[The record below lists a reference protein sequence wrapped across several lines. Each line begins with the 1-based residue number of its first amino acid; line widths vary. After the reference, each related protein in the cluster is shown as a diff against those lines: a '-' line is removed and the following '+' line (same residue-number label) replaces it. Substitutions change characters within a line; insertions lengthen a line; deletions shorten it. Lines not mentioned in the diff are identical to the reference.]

1 MNKKNL
7 LVLLLV
13 GALAA
18 LFLAAPYFIGHRV
31 AAEFGLLQS
40 ALAERGDVSVTRFDY
55 QRGFRD
61 GTLHYD
67 LNLRPEREDSI
78 PGVLQQAG
86 LIPQQ
91 GLRLAGTLQLRH
103 GPWTGMQTGF
113 ALAGTE
119 GDVPLPEELRSLLP
133 QYPGQHPLL
142 QLTGRVGFGGGLEGR
157 VQLMDYRGLVTPPNL
172 DGRMHLDLAGV
183 RGTLRSSARLDRGSL
198 EMELQEL
205 AVSLSGGGGSA
216 ELRIDD
222 LAFEGEAA
230 ESRPWIWTGGSR
242 SQIGQVLLALPHHRV
257 STEDLRLSSE
267 TWIADDRLH
276 SSSTTL
282 FGRTEIDGYSLRGGE
297 LSVSIGELDTDIL
310 ARIVEL
316 AETLPADGDD
326 DPAGSATEQLAPLF
340 EQLLAAG
347 ARVAIDRLSLA
358 VVSDDD
364 LLGQLD
370 MHFETASG
378 GAAAAPDSLARALR
392 ADASLRLRLDALR
405 HGARGMAIERLPA
418 GASEA
423 EINAAADSMFLELV
437 TGLRAWPFLQMDE
450 EQVSISVQVLDGRL
464 LVGGAELM
472 DVEGLIALAL
482 ASMAE
487 RMAETNG
494 ADPGPGSGPHR
505 GGIFPEQEPLY
516 GRFELGADF
525 RPDPLLIELVAGGED
540 DLDEFIGDGC
550 VGWVNG
556 ERPDVV
562 IGYAGGPQ
570 PLYIYAVSG
579 ADTALAVRDPRGL
592 WRCNDDA
599 LGRGFNPGLELLD
612 PPAGDYAIW
621 LGTLEGGGAEAV
633 LAVSEN
639 GDTP

>member
-7 LVLLLV
+7 LALLLV
-13 GALAA
+13 AALAA
-18 LFLAAPYFIGHRV
+18 LFVAAPYFIGHRV
-31 AAEFGLLQS
+31 AAEFALLQR
-40 ALAERGDVSVTRFDY
+40 ALAERDDVIVTRFDY

-67 LNLRPEREDSI
+67 LRLQAEREDSI
-78 PGVLQQAG
+78 PGVLQEAG
-86 LIPQQ
+86 LIPQE

-113 ALAGTE
+113 ALAGTQ
-119 GDVPLPEELRSLLP
+119 GDVPLPAELRHLLP
-133 QYPGQHPLL
+133 QYSEQQPLL
-142 QLTGRVGFGGGLEGR
+142 QLTGRVGLGGGFEGR
-157 VQLMDYRGLVTPPNL
+157 VTLMDYRGLVTPPQL

-183 RGTLRSSARLDRGSL
+183 RGTVRSSARLDRGSL
-198 EMELQEL
+198 EMELQQL
-205 AVSLSGGGGSA
+205 AMSLSGDGASA

-222 LAFEGEAA
+222 LAFEGEAVEA
-230 ESRPWIWTGGSR
+230 RPWIWTGESR
-242 SQIGQVLLALPHHRV
+242 TGIGQVLLALPHHRV
-257 STEDLRLSSE
+257 SAEDLHLSSD

-282 FGRTEIDGYSLRGGE
+282 LGRAEIDGYSLRGGE
-297 LSVSIGELDTDIL
+297 LSVSIGELDMDIL

-316 AETLPADGDD
+316 AETLPADGGD
-326 DPAGSATEQLAPLF
+326 DPAGTASEQLAPLF

-347 ARVAIDRLSLA
+347 ARLAIDRLSLA

-364 LLGQLD
+364 LLGQLE
-370 MHFETASG
+370 MQFETAPG
-378 GAAAAPDSLARALR
+378 DAAAAPYSLARALR

-405 HGARGMAIERLPA
+405 HGARSMAMERLPA
-418 GASEA
+418 NASEA
-423 EINAAADSMFLELV
+423 EIDAAAASMFLELV
-437 TGLRAWPFLQMDE
+437 TRLQAWPFLQVDE
-450 EQVSISVQVLDGRL
+450 EQVSVSAQVLDGRL

-494 ADPGPGSGPHR
+494 ADPGARSEPGV
-505 GGIFPEQEPLY
+505 FPEREPLY

-525 RPDPLLIELVAGGED
+525 RPDPLLIDVVAGGED
-540 DLDEFIGDGC
+540 DLDEFVGGGC

-562 IGYAGGPQ
+562 IGYAGGSQ
-570 PLYIYAVSG
+570 PLYIYAVAG
-579 ADTALAVRDPRGL
+579 ADTTLAVRDPRGL
-592 WRCNDDA
+592 WQCNDDA
-599 LGRGFNPGLELLD
+599 LGRGFNPGLELID

-621 LGTLEGGGAEAV
+621 LGTLEGGGADAV
-633 LAVSEN
+633 LAVSEK